1 MVTSQDIIKYRTKY
15 GLTQTAFGALV
26 GRKTRQVQKWEIDS
40 PPMPD
45 ELWRLLMLE
54 GGKNGKRKK

>member
-1 MVTSQDIIKYRTKY
+1 MVTGQDIIKYRTKH

-45 ELWRLLMLE
+45 TLWELLMLKE
-54 GGKNGKRKK
+54 AKRAKKKR